1 MITPSPIFVSACSSK
16 SLSTRFFWSSLM
28 RASTAFISHSSL
40 ASSPILPL
48 IGQKLPELAI
58 AILTLSSWQSSDT
71 LATFMPKSYNS
82 FDALRRSQFRSFTV
96 LPPEMPNICV
106 CTAPEIPTTHKS
118 DPLVLTCGDIA
129 DGGGLCIVVSIDPLE
144 LILVFVFIVLSSA

>member
-16 SLSTRFFWSSLM
+16 SLSTRFFWSSLIL
-28 RASTAFISHSSL
+28 ASTAFISHSSL
-40 ASSPILPL
+40 ASSPILPF
-48 IGQKLPELAI
+48 IGQGVPAFFM
-58 AILTLSSWQSSDT
+58 ASLTLSSTHNRAT
-71 LATFMPKSYNS
+71 LATRIPKSLS
-82 FDALRRSQFRSFTV
+82 SLLARMRSQFRSFTV

-144 LILVFVFIVLSSA
+144 LILVFVFIVSSSA